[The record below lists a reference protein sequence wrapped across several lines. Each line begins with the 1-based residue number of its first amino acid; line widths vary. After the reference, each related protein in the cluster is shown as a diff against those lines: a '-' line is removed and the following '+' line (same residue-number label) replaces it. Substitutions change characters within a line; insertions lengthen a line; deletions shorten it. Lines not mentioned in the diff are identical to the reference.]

1 MDAATIAMV
10 ALPKNT
16 IDNEQQQ
23 QQELNDPV
31 VITNPTAVDLPPQ
44 MTHGRCN
51 QSSRPNQH
59 KQIQGMP
66 PESPSTSHKE

>member
-44 MTHGRCN
+44 MTHSRSLVALQPRPL
-51 QSSRPNQH
+51 QSVQ
-59 KQIQGMP
+59 
-66 PESPSTSHKE
+66 PSQPT